1 MKATGSHARGGTP
14 DSAAGSAAGAGQ
26 VGYVQIY
33 TGDGKGKTTAALGLA
48 LRAWGHDR
56 RVIVVQFMKADPSWG
71 EIVALRR
78 VGIEVLQAG
87 LDHWVRKGQAT
98 DDDRR
103 AAAAGFA
110 RAREIVASGSFDVV
124 ILDEIWTAVYFELVP
139 LANVLALM
147 REKPRPV
154 ELVMTGRRAP
164 QEAIMVADLVTEMKP
179 LKHYFDAGVPA
190 RPGIE
195 F

>member
-1 MKATGSHARGGTP
+1 MTP
-14 DSAAGSAAGAGQ
+14 AADSGAAPAAGPNA
-26 VGYVQIY
+26 GYVQIY

-56 RVIVVQFMKADPSWG
+56 RVIVMQFMKADPTWG
-71 EIVALRR
+71 EIVALQRI
-78 VGIEVLQAG
+78 GIDVLQVG
-87 LDHWVRKGQAT
+87 LDHWLRKGKASAE
-98 DDDRR
+98 DVA

-110 RAREIVASGSFDVV
+110 KARQIVSSGLFDVV
-124 ILDEIWTAVYFELVP
+124 VLDEVWTAVFFDLVP
-139 LANVLALM
+139 LGDVLALM
-147 REKPRPV
+147 RDKPAPV

-164 QEAIMVADLVTEMKP
+164 QEAIDAADLVTEMRP
-179 LKHYFDAGVPA
+179 LKHYFDAGVQA

>member
-1 MKATGSHARGGTP
+1 MTPAGDIARP
-14 DSAAGSAAGAGQ
+14 AGAGAGPTGNA
-26 VGYVQIY
+26 GYVQIY

-56 RVIVVQFMKADPSWG
+56 RVTVVQFMKADPAWG

-78 VGIEVLQAG
+78 IGIDVLQAG
-87 LDHWVRKGQAT
+87 PDHWVRKGQVSAE
-98 DDDRR
+98 DLA

-110 RAREIVASGSFDVV
+110 KAREVVAGGRFDVV
-124 ILDEIWTAVYFELVP
+124 ILDEIWTAVYFDLVP
-139 LANVLALM
+139 LGDVLALM
-147 REKPRPV
+147 REKPAPV
-154 ELVMTGRRAP
+154 ELVLTGRRAP
-164 QEAIMVADLVTEMKP
+164 EEAIAAADLVTEMRP

-190 RPGIE
+190 RAGIE